1 MKLLDIKD
9 LSIIYKTVDGNI
21 QAVDKV
27 SLSIDDREI
36 LGIVGE
42 SGCGKTTLIKGI
54 IGLLPQN
61 GKIS

>member
-42 SGCGKTTLIKGI
+42 SG
-54 IGLLPQN
+54 
-61 GKIS
+61 